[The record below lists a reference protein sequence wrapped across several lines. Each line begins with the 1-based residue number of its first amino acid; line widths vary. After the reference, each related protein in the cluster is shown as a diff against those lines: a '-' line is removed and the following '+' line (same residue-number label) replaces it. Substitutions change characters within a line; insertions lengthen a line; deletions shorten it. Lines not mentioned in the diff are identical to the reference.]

1 MLLKTCINGIAM
13 QLEAGTSMRLID
25 LLRNP
30 LQLTGTKE
38 GCGEGECGACTVL
51 LDGRPVNSC
60 LVLAAQVNGR
70 DVRTVE
76 GLTTAQGLSVLQ
88 QKFVEHGAIQCG
100 FCTPGMLMA
109 ASALLARQA
118 DPSDEDIR
126 RALAGNLCRCTGYT
140 GIIDAVRATAAA
152 LREAHHA

>member
-1 MLLKTCINGIAM
+1 M
-13 QLEAGTSMRLID
+13 
-25 LLRNP
+25 
-30 LQLTGTKE
+30 
-38 GCGEGECGACTVL
+38 
-51 LDGRPVNSC
+51 
-60 LVLAAQVNGR
+60 
-70 DVRTVE
+70 
-76 GLTTAQGLSVLQ
+76 LQ